1 VIYVWIIAI
10 ALALTA
16 FFSGMEMAFIAA
28 NRVRLR
34 HLAEAGNRAA
44 GRYLEAFRRPERVLS
59 TSMMGVTIAHI
70 VASSAATW
78 ALIPYLGTWA
88 AIAVTA
94 ALTPLMLVFGE
105 VIPKAVAREWAT
117 AIVRYLYPLMEL
129 ASRVLAP
136 LTWGANVL
144 VSGAFGLV
152 GLRSASSRQFVSRE
166 ELKVLLQLEPEEADV
181 TVIEAEM
188 IDKIFD
194 LGEKTVREI
203 MVPLVDV
210 VALPGSAPPDDAVRV
225 IAERGFSRIPV
236 YTDRAFNLVGVVT
249 AMDLLRRGAA
259 AQDLRTL
266 MRPAHYVPESKRID
280 DLLREMQKGRI
291 QLAVVVDE
299 YGGAVGIV
307 TVEDIVEQIVGEIE
321 DEHDRTPPLVERLPD
336 GSYRM
341 AGRVRIEELNES
353 LDWELPS
360 GDFETV
366 AGLVLATVN
375 RIPAVGEVF
384 DVGRHEFT
392 VLEADERRILKV
404 RITPPDRPHPKTAV
418 KEG

>member
-1 VIYVWIIAI
+1 MIYVWIIVI

-78 ALIPYLGTWA
+78 ALIPSLGTWA

-117 AIVRYLYPLMEL
+117 AIVRYLYPLIEL

-144 VSGAFGLV
+144 VSGALGLV

-181 TVIEAEM
+181 TVIEAQM